1 MTINTLHWL
10 SICQQIRLAK
20 LERSS
25 GIVSRILV
33 KCLFQ
38 EEVSR
43 DKIRSH
49 TTFGFFGSLAGNQF
63 GFSFICR
70 VCFSVFMSSFFFIAF
85 SFIFIFFLVC
95 QFDWPHFAARLVRV
109 CLLCIRIVRCF
120 IIGIFQP
127 FFASLMCGMRRYIR
141 QVVWQPFWH
150 TNTLALTRTHVHI
163 VCACN
168 FRLHWNHVD
177 VA

>member
-10 SICQQIRLAK
+10 SVCLQIRLAK
-20 LERSS
+20 LGRSS
-25 GIVSRILV
+25 GIVSRFLV

-38 EEVSR
+38 EEVAR

-70 VCFSVFMSSFFFIAF
+70 VSFLRLYVFLSFLLPFHLFLY
-85 SFIFIFFLVC
+85 FFLVC

-120 IIGIFQP
+120 IIGIFQL

-150 TNTLALTRTHVHI
+150 TNTLALTHTHAH
-163 VCACN
+163 CMC
-168 FRLHWNHVD
+168 LQLS
-177 VA
+177 VALESR